1 MTTLSANQDG
11 IITGKFQIPEGVPTG
26 SKLVTFDGAATS
38 ASATFVGR
46 GQITTNELRLINTR
60 TTRRVLTWVDPLAQ
74 TFMLTANTQVAGVDL
89 WFTAVGTTRLLMQ
102 IREVSQ
108 GIPTSVIV
116 AEATKTPEQITVNGW
131 TRFECDAVP
140 LEANREYAL
149 IIMCND
155 AVSAVATANL
165 GEFDV
170 TAQQWV
176 TSQPYQ
182 IGVLLS
188 SSNNLTWTP
197 HQTKDLAFRLLA
209 PYYPPDNRTRS
220 ITLDP
225 VAVTD
230 IDQLLV
236 LAAVER
242 PTEDCDVLFVITAG
256 AKTYT
261 VSEAQ
266 PFTLDAPFTGTL
278 TWRADLIGTA
288 TASPVLHRTI
298 QLVAGKRL
306 DDSNYISRALD
317 TNVSPQAL
325 TVDINIYYDVFL
337 NGGSV
342 TPTLQDGASWAAMDL
357 IAETELGD
365 GWVERHYR
373 LEDFTEPQ
381 TRVQLTLSGTA
392 VNRPRVRNL
401 RVAIT

>member
-1 MTTLSANQDG
+1 MTLSANSNG
-11 IITGKFQIPEGVPTG
+11 VITGKFQIPTGVPTG

-38 ASATFVGR
+38 ATATFVGR
-46 GQITTNELRLINTR
+46 GRISTNELRLINTR
-60 TTRRVLTWVDPLAQ
+60 ITRRVLTWVDPVAQ
-74 TFMLTANTQVAGVDL
+74 TFMLPANTLATGVEV
-89 WFTAVGTTRLLMQ
+89 WFTAVGSSNLLMQ

-108 GIPTSVIV
+108 GIPTSVVV
-116 AEATKTPEQITVNGW
+116 AESLLSASEVSADEW
-131 TRFECDAVP
+131 TNFAFAPVT
-140 LEANREYAL
+140 LEANREYA
-149 IIMCND
+149 IIVMCND
-155 AVSAVATANL
+155 AVSALATAAL
-165 GEFDV
+165 GEFDTV
-170 TAQQWV
+170 AQQWV

-197 HQTKDLAFRLLA
+197 HQTKDLTFRLLSS
-209 PYYPPDNRTRS
+209 YYPPDNQTRS

-230 IDQLLV
+230 VDQLLV

-266 PFTLDAPFTGTL
+266 PFSLDAPFTGTL

-288 TASPVLHRTI
+288 TATPILHRTI

-306 DDSNYISRALD
+306 NNSNYISRALD
-317 TNVSPQAL
+317 TNVSAEIL
-325 TVDINIYYDVFL
+325 TVDIDVYYDVLL
-337 NGGSV
+337 NGGTV
-342 TPTLQDGASWAAMDL
+342 TPTIENGATWDDMTL
-357 IAETELGD
+357 ISETNLGEN
-365 GWVERHYR
+365 WVERHYR
-373 LEDFTEPQ
+373 LEDLTEVQ